1 MKRIVS
7 CAVAAIVLLKLSA
20 LEIREVPTAN
30 VPEPAMV
37 TVALPDG
44 YSQDSASVRYPVV
57 YLLNGHGGDHR
68 SWSYVI
74 NLDSLATAYG
84 MIIVCPTG
92 LNSWYWDAPADSTLK
107 MESYVTEDLVPWVD
121 SNYRT
126 VADRAGRAITGL
138 SMGGHGGLWLGLR
151 HADMFGNA
159 GATSG
164 GVDIRPFP
172 QKWNMA
178 DRLGPYAGNER
189 VWDEHTVI
197 NLVPSVIPGQVN
209 IIFDCGTEDF
219 FYEVNNELHHALAK
233 RGVPHTYLTSP
244 GAHNSDYWR
253 RSIVPQLQFFRTM
266 FYVK

>member
-1 MKRIVS
+1 M
-7 CAVAAIVLLKLSA
+7 LLKLSA

-84 MIIVCPTG
+84 MIIVCPAG

-138 SMGGHGGLWLGLR
+138 SMGGMAACGL
-151 HADMFGNA
+151 
-159 GATSG
+159 
-164 GVDIRPFP
+164 
-172 QKWNMA
+172 
-178 DRLGPYAGNER
+178 
-189 VWDEHTVI
+189 
-197 NLVPSVIPGQVN
+197 
-209 IIFDCGTEDF
+209 DCGMPICSVT
-219 FYEVNNELHHALAK
+219 
-233 RGVPHTYLTSP
+233 RG
-244 GAHNSDYWR
+244 R
-253 RSIVPQLQFFRTM
+253 RAVVSISVLSRRNGTWPTAWGRM
-266 FYVK
+266 PAMSGCGMSIR